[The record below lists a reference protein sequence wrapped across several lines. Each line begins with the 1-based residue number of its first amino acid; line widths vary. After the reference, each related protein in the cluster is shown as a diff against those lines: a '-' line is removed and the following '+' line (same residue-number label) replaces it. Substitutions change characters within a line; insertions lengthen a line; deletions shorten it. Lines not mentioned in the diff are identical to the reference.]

1 VFHIDLQT
9 YASNGLGEENI
20 PLEESNQIK
29 YINNA
34 ARPSQF
40 LADKNGQV
48 IVKKEA
54 KVNFPKIEFLAPQ

>member
-1 VFHIDLQT
+1 MFHIDLQT

-20 PLEESNQIK
+20 PLEESNQRK
-29 YINNA
+29 NINNA

-48 IVKKEA
+48 IAKKEV